1 MMEPKH
7 IHIKDYNYPLPEER
21 IAKFP
26 LAQRDKS
33 KLLVYRNGNISQDTF
48 CNLPEY
54 LPKGALMIFNN
65 TRVVRARLH
74 FRKSVS
80 TDSNTTQGALIE
92 IFILEPAHPAEY
104 QENFL
109 SRGKCS
115 WYCLVGNL
123 KKWKTGSL
131 HQQIQIG
138 EETVTLSATRG
149 EAHGTSH
156 QIDFTWN
163 TDHTWAEVLEATGE
177 LPIPPYLNRKT
188 EQSDLTTYQTVYSKI
203 KGSVAAPTAGLHFTP
218 EVLAELDNHGIEREE
233 VTLHVGAGTFKP
245 VKSEEIGDHDM
256 HTEHIA
262 VNRTTIERLIAHE
275 GSAIAVGTT
284 SVRTLESLYYMGLLA
299 MQGNEDLHVEQW
311 MPYAEENEALPDT
324 CQALQA
330 LLKYMDERGLDI
342 LHSST
347 QIIIAPGY
355 KFHIVKMMVTN
366 FHQPQST
373 LLLLVSAFVNGNWRS
388 IYDYALEND
397 FRFLSY
403 GDSSLLIPE
412 ATQELLP
419 LVDPAGN
426 VIGKATRTECHN
438 GSMLLHPVVH
448 LHVFNS
454 KGELYLQKRP
464 MWKEIQPGKWDTAV
478 GGHVDFG
485 EDIPTAL
492 LRETREELGI
502 NAEGC
507 ELVQMYEFHSNREHE
522 LIYAYKIAYDKDI
535 TPSEETDG
543 GRFWSMEE
551 IHDAMG
557 QGILTPNFEQE
568 FMQLFGRKDNKE

>member
-1 MMEPKH
+1 MEPKH
-7 IHIKDYNYPLPEER
+7 IHIKDYNYPLPEDR

-26 LAQRDKS
+26 LARRDTS
-33 KLLVYRNGNISQDTF
+33 KLLVYRHGDISQDTF
-48 CNLPEY
+48 HHLPDY

-74 FRKSVS
+74 FRKAVTPYCEAPRNTLQEASQHVASTVASGGVS
-80 TDSNTTQGALIE
+80 DKPQGALIE
-92 IFILEPAHPAEY
+92 IFILEPALPAEY

-109 SRGKCS
+109 CRGRCS

-131 HQQIQIG
+131 HQQIRIG

-156 QIDFTWN
+156 QIDFTWD
-163 TDHTWAEVLEATGE
+163 TGHTWAEILEATGE

-218 EVLAELDNHGIEREE
+218 EVLTELDAHGIEREE

-262 VNRTTIERLIAHE
+262 VHRTTIERLIAHE
-275 GSAIAVGTT
+275 GAAIAVGTT
-284 SVRTLESLYYMGLLA
+284 SVRTLESLYYMGILA
-299 MQGNEDLHVEQW
+299 MQGKEDLHVEQW
-311 MPYAEENEALPDT
+311 MPYSETTTSEVDT

-330 LLKYMDERGLDI
+330 LLRYMDERNLDI

-355 KFHIVKMMVTN
+355 KFHIVRMMVTN

-373 LLLLVSAFVNGNWRS
+373 LLLLVSAFVQGNWRS

-403 GDSSLLIPE
+403 GDSSLLMGPS
-412 ATQELLP
+412 P
-419 LVDPAGN
+419 
-426 VIGKATRTECHN
+426 N
-438 GSMLLHPVVH
+438 GPSPNPSL
-448 LHVFNS
+448 NG
-454 KGELYLQKRP
+454 GE
-464 MWKEIQPGKWDTAV
+464 
-478 GGHVDFG
+478 
-485 EDIPTAL
+485 
-492 LRETREELGI
+492 
-502 NAEGC
+502 
-507 ELVQMYEFHSNREHE
+507 
-522 LIYAYKIAYDKDI
+522 
-535 TPSEETDG
+535 
-543 GRFWSMEE
+543 
-551 IHDAMG
+551 
-557 QGILTPNFEQE
+557 
-568 FMQLFGRKDNKE
+568 